1 MSSEH
6 FATFTEDSFRTD
18 VLERDGL
25 TVVDLWAE
33 WCLPCKQMTKVLR
46 QVAAEI
52 PDSVTIGSL
61 DADQAPGIL
70 DRYGV
75 SGLPTLLFFKGGE
88 IVDTMTGVDRKQVI
102 KKRIERHS

>member
-6 FATFTEDSFRTD
+6 FATFTEDSFTTD

-25 TVVDLWAE
+25 TVVDLWAA

-52 PDSVTIGSL
+52 PESVTIGSL
-61 DADQAPGIL
+61 DADQSPGIL

-88 IVDTMTGVDRKQVI
+88 VVDTMTGVDRKQVI